1 MDNVSLMLAAC
12 SNKIKEDRAC
22 LECDNVYYGAI
33 HCPDCGK
40 PAGEPISTDEPLTSP
55 RDSFSLT

>member
-1 MDNVSLMLAAC
+1 VDNVSLMLAAC

-33 HCPDCGK
+33 HCPACGK
-40 PAGEPISTDEPLTSP
+40 PAGEPISSDESLTSP
-55 RDSFSLT
+55 EGSVSLA